1 MACNFINCWKGAVDS
16 ESDISLESCSKAI
29 AAGDGRELWQYLP
42 NGQIASVLGK
52 KCMTLSSGDSVSL
65 MNCDEASADG
75 GSSWEAQG
83 NGMIDLCSPASLKV
97 YQCAFLKGQLKSG
110 KAGQHCLSQ
119 KGATA
124 AATNV
129 ASHGA
134 ISASSSADSSAH
146 GASKA
151 VDGSSSTFWATSF
164 L

>member
-1 MACNFINCWKGAVDS
+1 MVRPHNKRWFCLMACNFINCWKGAVDS

-83 NGMIDLCSPASLKV
+83 NGMIDLCSPASLKI
-97 YQCAFLKGQLKSG
+97 YLCAFSERPIEIWQGWSILFESEGCHSRSDKRCEPWSDQRVQLGRFFRTWGQQSR
-110 KAGQHCLSQ
+110 
-119 KGATA
+119 
-124 AATNV
+124 
-129 ASHGA
+129 
-134 ISASSSADSSAH
+134 
-146 GASKA
+146 
-151 VDGSSSTFWATSF
+151 
-164 L
+164 